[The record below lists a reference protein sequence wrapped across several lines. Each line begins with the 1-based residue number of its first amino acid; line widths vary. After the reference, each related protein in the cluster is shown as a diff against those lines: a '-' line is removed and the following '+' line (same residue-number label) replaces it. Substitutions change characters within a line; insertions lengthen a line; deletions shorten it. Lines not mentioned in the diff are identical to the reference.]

1 MTEYELY
8 QKIKETISAIED
20 YKNNQIPKGLWKS
33 DIEKILPDLI
43 EKSIVLGAS
52 GNTCPRCNG
61 SGRA

>member
-20 YKNNQIPKGLWKS
+20 YKNNQIPKGLWNS
-33 DIEKILPDLI
+33 DIKKLLPDLI

-52 GNTCPRCNG
+52 GSTCPRCNG
-61 SGRA
+61 SGRI